1 MMSIKDL
8 QATYLQPGKVEC
20 IGVRSE
26 RRAPVK
32 VLDAVHAVKNVGLEG
47 DHYQN
52 LNGPRQVTLMQAEH
66 LVVLALLM
74 GKDSIN
80 PALVRRNIVVSGIN
94 LLSLKG
100 KSFSVGEAV
109 FEYTGE
115 CHPCTR
121 MEENLGHGG
130 YNAMRGHGGIT
141 AKIVSGGLIKVG
153 DSVSSLS

>member
-1 MMSIKDL
+1 MYIKDL
-8 QATYLQPGKVEC
+8 QATYLRPGKVEF
-20 IGVRSE
+20 ISVRSE
-26 RRAPVK
+26 RRASVK
-32 VLDAVHAVKNVGLEG
+32 VLDVVHAIQNVGLEG

-66 LVVLALLM
+66 LVVLALLT
-74 GKDSIN
+74 GKESIN
-80 PALVRRNIVVSGIN
+80 PALVRRNIVVSAIN

-121 MEENLGHGG
+121 MEENLGPGG

-141 AKIVSGGLIKVG
+141 AKIVSGGRIKIG
-153 DSVSSLS
+153 DSVSILS

>member
-1 MMSIKDL
+1 MFIKDL
-8 QATYLQPGKVEC
+8 QATYLRSGIVEY
-20 IGVRSE
+20 ISVRSE

-32 VLDAVHAVKNVGLEG
+32 VLDVVHAVQNVGLEA

-66 LVVLALLM
+66 LIVLALLT
-74 GKDSIN
+74 GKESIN

-94 LLSLKG
+94 LSSLKG

-121 MEENLGHGG
+121 MEENLGLGG

-141 AKIVSGGLIKVG
+141 AKIVSGGRIKIG